1 MTVVGQWV
9 KDIGNEEIF
18 DFDINKANR
27 IFDLLLQ
34 EKQIV
39 LPQNHMNP
47 SVEELKRRKYCKWH
61 NTGSHHTNER
71 KVFRQQ
77 IQSAIEQRKVKFDD
91 SKKSMKIDGHLFPL
105 NMVHP

>member
-34 EKQIV
+34 EKQIM
-39 LPQNHMNP
+39 LP
-47 SVEELKRRKYCKWH
+47 
-61 NTGSHHTNER
+61 
-71 KVFRQQ
+71 
-77 IQSAIEQRKVKFDD
+77 
-91 SKKSMKIDGHLFPL
+91 
-105 NMVHP
+105 